1 MKKTISTILLSA
13 VALTVGTTAKA
24 EPVCPDSTGFKFTDV
39 KVLKR
44 STPVKDQNKSGTCW
58 CFSTNSFLEDEILRL
73 GGEELHLS
81 EMFPVRKCYEDK
93 ADKYI
98 RMDGKINFAQ
108 GGSALDPLYVWRL
121 YGAMPEEAYTGL
133 NYGEE
138 KHSHYEMADGLTGFL
153 NGVLNN
159 SGKGNTTAWKKAFC
173 SILDSYLGVTP
184 EKFTY
189 KGKTYT
195 PKEFAASLPINP
207 DDYIS
212 LTSWTHHPFYTSFAV
227 EVADNWIW
235 AQSLNL
241 PLDEF
246 KAVVDNAVEN
256 GFPIAWSADVSEP
269 GFKWTEGYAVL
280 PAGKEVAD
288 MTDAEVARWTKL
300 SDKDREKEKN
310 EVKGP
315 GKEKEVT
322 QESRQA
328 DFDAHRTTDD
338 HGMEIVGYATDQ
350 NGTRYYKV
358 KNSWDTNQIYDGYF
372 YVSEAYF
379 KAKTMGILVHK
390 DAIPA
395 AIAKKLGLKK

>member
-1 MKKTISTILLSA
+1 MIKKTLPILLLAAAAVPA
-13 VALTVGTTAKA
+13 VAV
-24 EPVCPDSTGFKFTDV
+24 EPVNPDSTGFKFTDV
-39 KVLKR
+39 KVLQR

-58 CFSTNSFLEDEILRL
+58 CFSTNSFLEDEILRK
-73 GGEELHLS
+73 GGEEIHLS
-81 EMFPVRKCYEDK
+81 EMFTVRKCYEDK

-108 GGSALDPLYVWRL
+108 GGSAMDPLYVWRL
-121 YGAMPEEAYTGL
+121 YGAMPDEAYTGL
-133 NYGEE
+133 QYGEE
-138 KHSHYEMADGLTGFL
+138 KHSHYEMADGLAGYL
-153 NGVLNN
+153 NGVINN
-159 SGKGNTTAWKKAFC
+159 SGKGLTPAWKKAF
-173 SILDSYLGVTP
+173 SAILDSYFGTLPQTF
-184 EKFTY
+184 KY

-195 PKEFAASLPINP
+195 PQQFAATLPINP
-207 DDYIS
+207 DEYVS
-212 LTSWTHHPFYTSFAV
+212 LTSWTHHPFYTKFAI

-235 AQSLNL
+235 AESNNI
-241 PLDEF
+241 PLDEL
-246 KAVVDNAVEN
+246 KATVDYAVEN

-269 GFKWTEGYAVL
+269 GFKWNEGYAVL
-280 PAGKEVAD
+280 PEGKDVKD

-310 EVKGP
+310 EIKGP
-315 GKEKEVT
+315 GKEKVVT

-372 YVSEAYF
+372 YVSEPYF
-379 KAKTMGILVHK
+379 MAKTIGILVHK
-390 DAIPA
+390 DAVPKN
-395 AIAKKLGLKK
+395 IAKKLKF

>member
-1 MKKTISTILLSA
+1 MRKTLPTLLLA
-13 VALTVGTTAKA
+13 TLAIPVVAYGKA
-24 EPVCPDSTGFKFTDV
+24 EPVVADSTGFKFTDV
-39 KVLKR
+39 KVLSR

-58 CFSTNSFLEDEILRL
+58 CFSTNSFLEDEILRK
-73 GGEELHLS
+73 GGEEIHLS
-81 EMFPVRKCYEDK
+81 EMFTVRKCYEDK
-93 ADKYI
+93 ADKFI

-121 YGAMPEEAYTGL
+121 YGAMPDEAYTGL
-133 NYGEE
+133 QYGEE

-153 NGVLNN
+153 NGVLDNTR
-159 SGKGNTTAWKKAFC
+159 KGLTTGWKKAFS
-173 SILDSYLGVTP
+173 SILDSYLGQLP
-184 EKFTY
+184 ETFTY
-189 KGKTYT
+189 KGRTYT
-195 PKEFAASLPINP
+195 PQQFAASLPINP
-207 DDYIS
+207 DEYVS
-212 LTSWTHHPFYTSFAV
+212 LTSWTHHPFYTSFPV

-235 AQSLNL
+235 APSYNL

-246 KAVVDNAVEN
+246 KTVADNAVEN

-269 GFKWTEGYAVL
+269 GFKWKEGYAVL
-280 PAGKEVAD
+280 PAGKDVKD

-300 SDKDREKEKN
+300 SDKDRENEQN

-322 QESRQA
+322 QQSRQA

-358 KNSWDTNQIYDGYF
+358 KNSWDTNQVYDGYF
-372 YVSEAYF
+372 YVSEPYF
-379 KAKTMGILVHK
+379 KAKTIGMLVHK
-390 DAIPA
+390 DALPKE
-395 AIAKKLGLKK
+395 IAKKLGIK